1 MIVIHSG
8 QTGVERG
15 AQRAASA
22 VGLPLGGF
30 SSVDRRDELGPL
42 PDEVARNLTPC
53 CERGSRAPIRANL
66 EIASGV
72 IIVVPDA
79 ATPRRFTGIGVV
91 LQAARAR
98 AVPYK
103 IADEKTDPERLAAWT
118 RSLPESS
125 GAVRLMVTGPR
136 ETRWATGS
144 KVSWKIVAAIALL

>member
-15 AQRAASA
+15 AQRAAAA

-30 SSVDRRDELGPL
+30 SSVDQRDELGPL
-42 PDEVARNLTPC
+42 PDEVARNLIPC
-53 CERGSRAPIRANL
+53 TERGSRAPIRANL

-79 ATPRRFTGIGVV
+79 TTPRRFTGIGVV

-103 IADEKTDPERLAAWT
+103 IADERTDPEYLAAWT
-118 RSLPESS
+118 RLLPETS

-136 ETRWATGS
+136 ETRWAVGA
-144 KVSWKIVAAIALL
+144 KVSWKIVAAIAMF

>member
-15 AQRAASA
+15 AQRAAHA
-22 VGLPLGGF
+22 VGLSLGGF
-30 SSVDRRDELGPL
+30 SSADRRDELGPL
-42 PDEVARNLTPC
+42 PDDVAQNLTPC
-53 CERGSRAPIRANL
+53 GERGSRAPIRANL

-103 IADEKTDPERLAAWT
+103 IADPKTDPERIAAWT
-118 RSLPESS
+118 RTLPATG

-144 KVSWKIVAAIALL
+144 KVSWKLVAAIALF

>member
-15 AQRAASA
+15 AQRAANA

-30 SSVDRRDELGPL
+30 SSADRRDELGPL
-42 PDEVARNLTPC
+42 PDDVAQNLTPC
-53 CERGSRAPIRANL
+53 GERGSRAPIRANL
-66 EIASGV
+66 AIASGV

-79 ATPRRFTGIGVV
+79 ATPRRFTGISVV

-103 IADEKTDPERLAAWT
+103 IADPKTDPERIAAWT
-118 RSLPESS
+118 RSLPAT
-125 GAVRLMVTGPR
+125 GGTVRLMVTGPR

-144 KVSWKIVAAIALL
+144 KVSWKLVAAIALF

>member
-15 AQRAASA
+15 AQRAAAS

-30 SSVDRRDELGPL
+30 SSADQRDELGPL
-42 PDEVARNLTPC
+42 PEEVARDLTPC
-53 CERGSRAPIRANL
+53 GERGSRAPIRANL

-72 IIVVPDA
+72 IVVVPEA
-79 ATPRRFTGIGVV
+79 SAPRRFTGIGVV

-98 AVPYK
+98 GVPYK
-103 IADEKTDPERLAAWT
+103 VADERTDPEYLAAWT
-118 RSLPESS
+118 RLLPSDS

-136 ETRWATGS
+136 ETRWSTGS
-144 KVSWKIVAAIALL
+144 KVSWKIIAAIAMF